1 MMADDKLLIFLD
13 NSFYLKTNVFGE
25 IIEIKKLPSVVNS
38 NQIIVNGFLIFINK
52 QNKIYMV
59 N

>member
-1 MMADDKLLIFLD
+1 MMADDRLIIFLN
-13 NSFYLKTNVFGE
+13 NSYYLKTNIYGE
-25 IIEIKKLPSVVNS
+25 IIEIKKLPSALNS
-38 NQIIVNGFLIFINK
+38 NQILVNGFLIFINK